1 MELIN
6 ESIID
11 KLRAFPIYEL
21 PRVGQ
26 SVKLTKD
33 EENILTY
40 AKHEGV

>member
-1 MELIN
+1 MEVIN

-11 KLRAFPIYEL
+11 NLRAFPGYEL

-33 EENILTY
+33 EENIL
-40 AKHEGV
+40 KHEGV